1 MFKIN
6 NKGSSV
12 SICICDFEQV
22 NLCISNV
29 TYSSKIST
37 CLVLWNLN
45 F

>member
-6 NKGSSV
+6 NKGSSF

-29 TYSSKIST
+29 TYTLAKYQLAQSFGI
-37 CLVLWNLN
+37 
-45 F
+45 